1 MTKNRLKTLAL
12 ILMSTL
18 AVACGDAGA
27 NPGDGKI
34 GTGGGGGEGGQ
45 GGDGGGGEGGQGGE
59 PIVEAFCGDGFVDP
73 EEQCDDGNEEDGDGC
88 SSLCEDE
95 VIEPVET
102 EGEFSTLITIDD
114 LNSTEAPL
122 SDTCSGAIELLLDDG
137 EITGQGSCALDNNNN
152 FLGYEIDA
160 VVDETGALEGEVEIV
175 LNTRSHF
182 VQIEGTL
189 QDGFLSLDFDGV
201 TLVTGAIRAI
211 WDGTIEADF
220 N

>member
-59 PIVEAFCGDGFVDP
+59 PIVETFCGDGFVDP

-122 SDTCSGAIELLLDDG
+122 SDTCSDAIELVLDDG

-152 FLGYEIDA
+152 FLSYEIDA

-189 QDGFLSLDFDGV
+189 QNGFLSLDFDGV